1 MLLPKHNLYITQT
14 REPKHQKCDKP
25 IGTGGYYTRQCEAV
39 CTGCMSMTT
48 SVCIPGITSAGA
60 KTVGAE
66 PNVPAQVYQ
75 VPGTLI
81 LLLNYQGTDFGYDLV
96 RGYDYRRLLC
106 PARNQFALS
115 RLH

>member
-1 MLLPKHNLYITQT
+1 
-14 REPKHQKCDKP
+14 
-25 IGTGGYYTRQCEAV
+25 
-39 CTGCMSMTT
+39 MTT